1 MLDARSRL
9 VIRPRGDPD
18 DGDFRVDAPVAPQVA
33 MHLVLAIAA
42 SKRWTV
48 GTFDVSSA
56 FLTGND
62 HERQLY
68 FRPPKEGLPGVP
80 DGSLIQVKNGL
91 FGLREAPRLWWL
103 RARTVIFEAGFT
115 EVKACPATFALHDD
129 NGHIIGALILHV
141 DDGLWT
147 GTGSRFKSAHGCVR
161 RAFKALNEKNG

>member
-9 VIRPRGDPD
+9 VIRTHGDPD

-33 MHLVLAIAA
+33 MHLVFAIAA

-80 DGSLIQVKNGL
+80 DGSLIQVKKGL

-103 RARTVIFEAGFT
+103 ITRSDCYPRGGLHGSQGMSSHVRAAR
-115 EVKACPATFALHDD
+115 
-129 NGHIIGALILHV
+129 
-141 DDGLWT
+141 
-147 GTGSRFKSAHGCVR
+147 
-161 RAFKALNEKNG
+161 